1 MTLAEL
7 QERRDEIVRTLGVAR
22 LQFGER
28 SIEYARQ
35 AEALQAIDREIA
47 RLTQPGEAK
56 VFTIQSKRGLE

>member
-7 QERRDEIVRTLGVAR
+7 QERREEIVRTLGVAR
-22 LQFGER
+22 IQFGER

-56 VFTIQSKRGLE
+56 VFTIQTSRGLD

>member
-7 QERRDEIVRTLGVAR
+7 QERREEIVRTLGVAR
-22 LQFGER
+22 IQFGER

>member
-56 VFTIQSKRGLE
+56 IFMIQSKRGLE

>member
-1 MTLAEL
+1 MTLSEL

-22 LQFGER
+22 IQFGER

-56 VFTIQSKRGLE
+56 VFTIQTSRGLQ

>member
-22 LQFGER
+22 VQFGER

-56 VFTIQSKRGLE
+56 VFTIQTSRGLQ

>member
-1 MTLAEL
+1 MTLTEL
-7 QERRDEIVRTLGVAR
+7 QQKRDEIVRTLGIAR
-22 LQFGER
+22 IQFGER

-56 VFTIQSKRGLE
+56 VFTIQTSRGLR

>member
-1 MTLAEL
+1 MTLTEL
-7 QERRDEIVRTLGVAR
+7 QQKRDEIVRTLGVAR
-22 LQFGER
+22 IQFGER

-56 VFTIQSKRGLE
+56 VFTIQTSRGLR

>member
-7 QERRDEIVRTLGVAR
+7 QQKRDEIVRTLGVAR
-22 LQFGER
+22 IQFGER

-56 VFTIQSKRGLE
+56 VFTIQTSRGLD

>member
-7 QERRDEIVRTLGVAR
+7 QQKRDEIVRTLGVAR
-22 LQFGER
+22 IQFGER

-47 RLTQPGEAK
+47 RLTQPGEQK
-56 VFTIQSKRGLE
+56 VFVIKTSRGLD

>member
-7 QERRDEIVRTLGVAR
+7 QQRRNEILQTLGIAR
-22 LQFGER
+22 IQFGER

-35 AEALQAIDREIA
+35 GEALQAIDREIA

-56 VFTIQSKRGLE
+56 VFTIQISRGLQ

>member
-1 MTLAEL
+1 MTLTEL
-7 QERRDEIVRTLGVAR
+7 QQRRDEIVRTLGVAR
-22 LQFGER
+22 IQFGER

-56 VFTIQSKRGLE
+56 VFTIQTSRGLR

>member
-56 VFTIQSKRGLE
+56 IFVIQTSRGLD

>member
-7 QERRDEIVRTLGVAR
+7 QQKRDEIVRTLGVAR
-22 LQFGER
+22 IQFGER

-56 VFTIQSKRGLE
+56 VFTIQTSRGLR

>member
-7 QERRDEIVRTLGVAR
+7 QQRRNEILQTLGIAR
-22 LQFGER
+22 IQFGER

-56 VFTIQSKRGLE
+56 VFTIQTSRGLR

>member
-22 LQFGER
+22 IQFGER

-35 AEALQAIDREIA
+35 TEALLAVDREIA

-56 VFTIQSKRGLE
+56 VFTIQTSRGLR

>member
-7 QERRDEIVRTLGVAR
+7 QQKRDEIVRTLGVAR
-22 LQFGER
+22 IQFGER

-56 VFTIQSKRGLE
+56 VFTIQSKRGVE

>member
-7 QERRDEIVRTLGVAR
+7 QQKRDEIVRTLGVAR
-22 LQFGER
+22 IQFGER

-47 RLTQPGEAK
+47 RLAQPGEPK
-56 VFTIQSKRGLE
+56 VFTIQTKRGVE

>member
-1 MTLAEL
+1 MTLVEL
-7 QERRDEIVRTLGVAR
+7 QQQRDEIVRTLGVAR
-22 LQFGER
+22 IQFGER

>member
-7 QERRDEIVRTLGVAR
+7 QQRRNEILQTLGIAR
-22 LQFGER
+22 IQFGER

-47 RLTQPGEAK
+47 RLTQPGVAK
-56 VFTIQSKRGLE
+56 VFTIQTSRGLR

>member
-7 QERRDEIVRTLGVAR
+7 QQRRDEILHSLGISR
-22 LQFGER
+22 IQFGER

-56 VFTIQSKRGLE
+56 VFTIQTSRGLQ

>member
-1 MTLAEL
+1 MTLTEL
-7 QERRDEIVRTLGVAR
+7 QQKRDEIVRTLGVAR
-22 LQFGER
+22 IQFGER

-56 VFTIQSKRGLE
+56 VFTIQTSRGLQ

>member
-7 QERRDEIVRTLGVAR
+7 QQRRNEILQTLGIAR
-22 LQFGER
+22 IQFGER

-56 VFTIQSKRGLE
+56 VFTIQTSRGLQ

>member
-7 QERRDEIVRTLGVAR
+7 QERREEIVRTLGVAR
-22 LQFGER
+22 IQFGER

-47 RLTQPGEAK
+47 RLAQPGEAK
-56 VFTIQSKRGLE
+56 VFTIQTSRGLD

>member
-1 MTLAEL
+1 MTLSEL

-22 LQFGER
+22 IQFGER

-47 RLTQPGEAK
+47 RLTQPDEAT
-56 VFTIQSKRGLE
+56 VFTIQSKRGVE

>member
-1 MTLAEL
+1 MTLTEL
-7 QERRDEIVRTLGVAR
+7 QQKRDEIVRTLGVAR
-22 LQFGER
+22 IQFGER

-56 VFTIQSKRGLE
+56 VFKIQTSRGLR

>member
-1 MTLAEL
+1 MTLIEL
-7 QERRDEIVRTLGVAR
+7 QQKRDEIVRTLGVAR
-22 LQFGER
+22 IQFGER

-56 VFTIQSKRGLE
+56 VFTIQTSRGLR